1 MIEHIFPI
9 PFYKTNVPCPKK
21 EWDGMMEVCEKF
33 YNRNLDEINSCGNLT
48 GDQDIPEFFLLHTSK
63 KFYWLNY
70 HMGQAVRDYLSQ
82 ITVLDDDG
90 NDPDYSVFFQKS
102 WPNVT
107 RLQKGGNPDHLHK
120 GSHLSGVYY
129 LRTAGTGGNITL
141 INSNEMDMLP
151 LNLKEHLGIYEFYPK
166 DGDLIVF
173 PSSIMHRVVDFNG
186 PEFRASIVF
195 DIFITSTETVDER
208 YENVVTSPHYWVR
221 V

>member
-1 MIEHIFPI
+1 M
-9 PFYKTNVPCPKK
+9 
-21 EWDGMMEVCEKF
+21 
-33 YNRNLDEINSCGNLT
+33 
-48 GDQDIPEFFLLHTSK
+48 
-63 KFYWLNY
+63 
-70 HMGQAVRDYLSQ
+70 
-82 ITVLDDDG
+82 
-90 NDPDYSVFFQKS
+90 
-102 WPNVT
+102 
-107 RLQKGGNPDHLHK
+107 QKGGNPDHLHK

-208 YENVVTSPHYWVR
+208 YENVVTSPQYWVR